1 MIYERQLV
9 AAEEIIIVR
18 VFKNVN
24 VNSVREEEENEKEG
38 EERRKKKN
46 TNVIRGHYHFVA
58 SS

>member
-1 MIYERQLV
+1 
-9 AAEEIIIVR
+9 
-18 VFKNVN
+18 